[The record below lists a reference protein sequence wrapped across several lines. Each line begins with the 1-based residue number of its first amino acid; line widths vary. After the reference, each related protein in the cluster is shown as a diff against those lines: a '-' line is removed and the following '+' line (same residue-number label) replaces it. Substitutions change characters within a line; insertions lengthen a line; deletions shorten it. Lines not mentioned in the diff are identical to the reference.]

1 MISPIRIWVIGRNT
15 VREAI
20 RNKLLYTLLFF
31 AIVMIGT
38 GVIVGSISYVE
49 GSRILQDVG
58 LASIRLFSTGIAI
71 FVGVGLIHG
80 EVSRRTI
87 YTILSKPVSRAEFL
101 VGKFVG
107 LVMTIWL
114 QLAIMSIAFVFVSL
128 GAEAPLDMGHVSAL
142 GLLGI
147 ELAVVVAVAT
157 LFSGFTTPMLA
168 SFFTL
173 GVYILGHLSRDLLHI
188 GQRGEDEGLRMM
200 TEVLYQVLPDLESF
214 NLSVQAVHQ
223 LPISSGDVFWPVL
236 YGAGYTLALLFIA
249 GFIFERRDFK

>member
-1 MISPIRIWVIGRNT
+1 MISPKRIWAIGLNT
-15 VREAI
+15 VREAV

-87 YTILSKPVSRAEFL
+87 YTILSKPVSRSEFL

-114 QLAIMSIAFVFVSL
+114 QLAIMTAAFVLVSL
-128 GAEAPLDMGHVSAL
+128 ASDAPIDMGHMSAL
-142 GLLGI
+142 ALVGM
-147 ELAVVVAVAT
+147 ELVVIVAVAT
-157 LFSGFTTPMLA
+157 LFSAFTTPMLA
-168 SFFTL
+168 SCFTL
-173 GVYILGHLSRDLLHI
+173 GVYVLGHLSRDLLQI
-188 GQRGEDEGLRMM
+188 GENSEAAGLRAM
-200 TEVLYQVLPDLESF
+200 TRALYQVLPDLESF

-223 LPISSGDVFWPVL
+223 LPISTAEVVWPVI
-236 YGAGYTLALLFIA
+236 YGVGYAIALLFIA

>member
-1 MISPIRIWVIGRNT
+1 MISPKRIWAIGLNT
-15 VREAI
+15 VREAV

-87 YTILSKPVSRAEFL
+87 YTILSKPVSRSEFL

-114 QLAIMSIAFVFVSL
+114 QLAIMTAAFVLVSF
-128 GAEAPLDMGHVSAL
+128 ASDAPIDMGHMSAL
-142 GLLGI
+142 ALVGI
-147 ELAVVVAVAT
+147 
-157 LFSGFTTPMLA
+157 FSAFTTPMLA
-168 SFFTL
+168 SCFTL
-173 GVYILGHLSRDLLHI
+173 GVYVLGHLSRDLLQI
-188 GQRGEDEGLRMM
+188 GENSEAAGLRAM
-200 TEVLYQVLPDLESF
+200 TRALYQVLPDLESF

-223 LPISSGDVFWPVL
+223 LPISTAEVVWPVI
-236 YGAGYTLALLFIA
+236 YGVGYAIALLFIA